1 MYLIK
6 ETKEDPRKL
15 EFVSLSLIFHLRIEQ
30 RCSLVFFPCQST
42 GCASTATPSSTSSR
56 RIRLSKTTFSR
67 YVIYLLSLPS
77 VENAADRSSRSS
89 LSSFRRS
96 SSTPSTKT
104 LGQSM
109 RLSPRRSSGR
119 TGENSLFST
128 YFYISFDEYSPL
140 IVCLPF
146 PVWSVRWHQLCHSWT
161 HYAFVVPFMMF
172 LNGTRGITYA
182 AAW

>member
-1 MYLIK
+1 VLRLQRLPVPALDGFAYRR
-6 ETKEDPRKL
+6 PR
-15 EFVSLSLIFHLRIEQ
+15 
-30 RCSLVFFPCQST
+30 FP
-42 GCASTATPSSTSSR
+42 GTSSISYR
-56 RIRLSKTTFSR
+56 SRLLRTPL
-67 YVIYLLSLPS
+67 IDLLAP
-77 VENAADRSSRSS
+77 

>member
-89 LSSFRRS
+89 LFIQ
-96 SSTPSTKT
+96 T
-104 LGQSM
+104 
-109 RLSPRRSSGR
+109 
-119 TGENSLFST
+119 
-128 YFYISFDEYSPL
+128 I
-140 IVCLPF
+140 
-146 PVWSVRWHQLCHSWT
+146 
-161 HYAFVVPFMMF
+161 F
-172 LNGTRGITYA
+172 LNSKHKDTWSIDEIKPEKIIRKD
-182 AAW
+182 W